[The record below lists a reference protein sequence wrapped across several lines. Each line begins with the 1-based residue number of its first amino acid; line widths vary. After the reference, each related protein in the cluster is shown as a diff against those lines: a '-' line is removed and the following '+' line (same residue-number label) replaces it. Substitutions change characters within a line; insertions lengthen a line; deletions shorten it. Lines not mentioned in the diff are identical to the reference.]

1 MNCGWP
7 GSSVH
12 GISQARILE
21 WGPYLSLGGLFDPE
35 IELHLLHLLHCRW
48 ILYHWAAREA
58 HRLLY
63 IEWINKIPLFSPG
76 NYNQYPVINIMEKN
90 IYIYK
95 CIYTHTHTHTHTRRA
110 QQPTPVFSPGE
121 SHGQC
126 SLAGCSPWGDM
137 ECICL
142 TRLSAHTHIHIY
154 ISEPLCD
161 IEEINTF

>member
-21 WGPYLSLGGLFDPE
+21 WGPYLSLGGLFNPE
-35 IELHLLHLLHCRW
+35 IKPHLLHLLHCRW
-48 ILYHWAAREA
+48 ILYHWATREA

-63 IEWINKIPLFSPG
+63 IEWINKISLFSPG

-95 CIYTHTHTHTHTRRA
+95 CIYTHTHTHTHTHTRRT
-110 QQPTPVFSPGE
+110 QHPLQYS
-121 SHGQC
+121 
-126 SLAGCSPWGDM
+126 
-137 ECICL
+137 
-142 TRLSAHTHIHIY
+142 RLENPMDRAAWQAAVLGVTWSVYAWHDLVHTHIYTHV
-154 ISEPLCD
+154 
-161 IEEINTF
+161 